1 MTIEMT
7 AAPQDHVETLDELID
22 RMAEAISPHAFGERT
37 SEKEKVFA
45 REAAKR
51 ALYVCAPIILTDAA
65 ASLGAPDGRNCEAVE
80 IIMGLRHIFK

>member
-1 MTIEMT
+1 MTTNMMVI
-7 AAPQDHVETLDELID
+7 PQDHVETLDELID
-22 RMAEAISPHAFGERT
+22 RMAEAISPYAFGGQS

-51 ALYVCAPIILTDAA
+51 SLYVCAPIILTEAA
-65 ASLGAPDGRNCEAVE
+65 ASLVTDDERNSEAVE

>member
-1 MTIEMT
+1 MTTNMMVI
-7 AAPQDHVETLDELID
+7 PQDHVETLDELID
-22 RMAEAISPHAFGERT
+22 RMAEAISPHAFGGHS

-51 ALYVCAPIILTDAA
+51 SLYVCAPIILTEAA
-65 ASLGAPDGRNCEAVE
+65 ASLVTDDERNSEAVE